1 MKTTI
6 LTVFALTCCA
16 SAGAVDIE
24 LAAEQMDAVTA
35 GSASATAT
43 ANAVGSEAATTSTF
57 TNTST
62 GAYPSSP
69 SSPTGGS
76 AAARALAKILYGT
89 TPNVGGTPPGGSD
102 DDGPQ
107 FASSQSSSS
116 VNTNGAPA
124 QTIPAGTNLTPSQAA
139 LQNSLGLR

>member
-1 MKTTI
+1 MRTTI

-43 ANAVGSEAATTSTF
+43 ASAVGLEGATTSTF

-62 GAYPSSP
+62 GSNPSSP
-69 SSPTGGS
+69 SSPTGGN
-76 AAARALAKILYGT
+76 AAARALAKILHGT

-102 DDGPQ
+102 NDVPQ

-116 VNTNGAPA
+116 VNTNGGPA
-124 QTIPAGTNLTPSQAA
+124 QTLPAGSKLSPSQQA
-139 LQNSLGLR
+139 LQSVWCL